1 MADLK
6 IASYNVNGIR
16 AATKKGLLTWIS
28 ETAPDLICFQEM
40 RSSEKDMPK
49 ELAEL
54 NYIQYHQ
61 IAQKKG
67 YSGVSIFSTSPA
79 NTIHYGIGVDWI
91 DEEGRVLTAEYDEF
105 RLVSSYFPSGTTGD
119 VRQDMKMEFLSHF
132 MDFAMALKED
142 GKPTIITGDF
152 NICHLDIDIHNPD
165 KQHNTSGF
173 LPEERSWVTQLLSKG
188 YADAFRELHPTL
200 RDTYSWWSYRAGAKA
215 RNKGWRIDYHM
226 VSETMIQRILEA
238 EIESKWDM
246 SDHAPVTVTY
256 RF

>member
-165 KQHNTSGF
+165 KQHNMSGF
-173 LPEERSWVTQLLSKG
+173 LPEER
-188 YADAFRELHPTL
+188 
-200 RDTYSWWSYRAGAKA
+200 
-215 RNKGWRIDYHM
+215 
-226 VSETMIQRILEA
+226 
-238 EIESKWDM
+238 
-246 SDHAPVTVTY
+246 
-256 RF
+256 